1 MQNLMPPVTTPD
13 NLFHDGDPTQGI
25 EGTIVTAEWLNNS
38 QAATRDT
45 QQELINVLGAASVE
59 PDKTKQDQLLKAIQS
74 LISDAVTQAK
84 YVPDVGELYITKGT
98 TNPNDKWPD
107 TTWEYLGEGLT
118 LRTAKADLS
127 DLSKIV
133 GGDTVT
139 LVTANMPA
147 HTHTIGG
154 STGQFAA
161 ANATTSSFDY
171 GSKTTSAF
179 DYGTKS
185 SNSTGAHT
193 HSVSG
198 TAASAGAHTHTV
210 GAGRTGVGKYVSSGT
225 DTSMNQ
231 APSSSAGAHTHSVSG
246 SAASAGAHA
255 HTVAIGSHSHSVG
268 IGAHTHTVTL
278 PAHTHT
284 LPAATGSVGSGS
296 AFSVV
301 NKSILV
307 AVWVRI
313 A

>member
-45 QQELINVLGAASVE
+45 QQELINVLDAASVE

-74 LISDAVTQAK
+74 LISDAVTKAK

-107 TTWEYLGEGLT
+107 TTWEYLGDGLT

-127 DLSKIV
+127 DLGKIV

-139 LVTANMPA
+139 LVTANLPA

-171 GSKTTSAF
+171 GTKTSSGTDLGAKTTSSF
-179 DYGTKS
+179 DYGTKTS
-185 SNSTGAHT
+185 SSSGAHT
-193 HSVSG
+193 HTYADQQLAYGKGTAVAGSTGTWSG
-198 TAASAGAHTHTV
+198 TFDTSRTTSSSGAHTHTV
-210 GAGRTGVGKYVSSGT
+210 GI
-225 DTSMNQ
+225 
-231 APSSSAGAHTHSVSG
+231 GAHTHSV
-246 SAASAGAHA
+246 
-255 HTVAIGSHSHSVG
+255 TLGSHSHSVG

-278 PAHTHT
+278 PAHTHS
-284 LPAATGSVGSGS
+284 LPAATGSAGSGA

-307 AVWVRI
+307 AIWVRT